1 MVRQVLLYSPNPAS
15 TVGRALIERGWSVQV
30 AATAAECAAAL
41 AGSRVELVILD
52 DPPLGAAKDVVAM
65 LDAGAAVPRLWLSTW
80 PEAPVHSGRLGVDA
94 LVLDPTDVDA
104 IAEHAER
111 VLAPRPRRT
120 STGNL
125 FAVGSSPSLVP
136 PKPRAE

>member
-1 MVRQVLLYSPNPAS
+1 
-15 TVGRALIERGWSVQV
+15 
-30 AATAAECAAAL
+30 
-41 AGSRVELVILD
+41 
-52 DPPLGAAKDVVAM
+52 
-65 LDAGAAVPRLWLSTW
+65 VPRLWLSTW

-104 IAEHAER
+104 IAEHADR

-136 PKPRAE
+136 PKPRGE